1 MSTLS
6 NRIRR
11 GNAADVQQRGVN
23 VLITPE
29 DSDSGFV
36 RTETELNVV
45 RLGGMDVVNGGPAPT
60 PNNIDIDGLYP
71 GWRITRFGDRFNDAI
86 PRHVA
91 IEYELS
97 GNWTNAY
104 LEVELQ
110 SYGNRFEDVEV
121 TRARIHSSELRRD
134 YDLSY
139 KLSDGSSDGNFI
151 ETTGI
156 YTVQIATTVLG
167 RKIMTWCMHDTESW
181 SEFKRIESQ
190 GEEDLLIPSYD
201 LTLAPLY
208 GGPVANVFAL
218 DNYEWASGGLY
229 ASTNFFYYTVRTT
242 P

>member
-45 RLGGMDVVNGGPAPT
+45 RLGGMDVVNGGPAPN
-60 PNNIDIDGLYP
+60 PNNIDIDELYP

-86 PRHVA
+86 PGYVA

-121 TRARIHSSELRRD
+121 TGARIHSSKLLSD

-139 KLSDGSSDGNFI
+139 KLGGPGLDGSFI
-151 ETTGI
+151 ETTGR

-167 RKIMTWCMHDTESW
+167 RKIMTWCMHDVRAW
-181 SEFKRIESQ
+181 GEFKWIESQ
-190 GEEDLLIPSYD
+190 GEEDLFIPSYG
-201 LTLAPLY
+201 LILAPLY
-208 GGPVANVFAL
+208 GGPVANVDDT
-218 DNYEWASGGLY
+218 DNSEWASGGLFDG
-229 ASTNFFYYTVRTT
+229 SGFFYYTVRTT